1 MVKVILVILVFRP
14 AASRSAAGLLNSKTM
29 KKYQCDYITGQ
40 IREHEIE
47 RATATHY
54 FTADGQRYPKQCRTY
69 RFCHTRQE
77 AAHHLLEYF
86 SNEKTKLKLRLSKL
100 DRMISQFEEFEIYV
114 V

>member
-1 MVKVILVILVFRP
+1 
-14 AASRSAAGLLNSKTM
+14 M

-40 IREHEIE
+40 IREHEVE

-86 SNEKTKLKLRLSKL
+86 EQEKIKIAARLRQIDAAAARLQEH
-100 DRMISQFEEFEIYV
+100 DIYTL
-114 V
+114 

>member
-1 MVKVILVILVFRP
+1 L
-14 AASRSAAGLLNSKTM
+14 AAGFLKNLNM
-29 KKYQCDYITGQ
+29 KKYQCDYITGE

-54 FTADGQRYPKQCRTY
+54 FTTAGQRFVKHCRTY
-69 RFCHTRQE
+69 RFCHTRLE

-86 SNEKTKLKLRLSKL
+86 SNEKTRLKLRLSKL

-114 V
+114 I